1 VSLNTKTD
9 LTHRRSVALT
19 AQPHP
24 KCPFQ
29 AGRLR
34 VRVTVFLPTS
44 TGVLVSERDYRDAE
58 LARSIRHLTY
68 SSYRI
73 EGRRLDPKLLTQYSG
88 VVLVLFSGRSVGAAQ
103 SQKSNQRGFDMFGI
117 WIDC

>member
-1 VSLNTKTD
+1 MAIIATLESVTSNRTILAFIVRFLLVLPALLTGLGGHSVLLDGLRVPINTKTD
-9 LTHRRSVALT
+9 LTHRRSVALL
-19 AQPHP
+19 ARPHP

-44 TGVLVSERDYRDAE
+44 TGVLVSDPDYRDAE

-68 SSYRI
+68 SS
-73 EGRRLDPKLLTQYSG
+73 
-88 VVLVLFSGRSVGAAQ
+88 
-103 SQKSNQRGFDMFGI
+103 
-117 WIDC
+117 

>member
-1 VSLNTKTD
+1 MPTLESVSINRTILTFIGLIPLGLPGLESGLGGHIVLLDGLRVPINTKTD
-9 LTHRRSVALT
+9 LTHRRSVALL

-44 TGVLVSERDYRDAE
+44 TGVLVSDPDYRDAE

-68 SSYRI
+68 SS
-73 EGRRLDPKLLTQYSG
+73 
-88 VVLVLFSGRSVGAAQ
+88 
-103 SQKSNQRGFDMFGI
+103 
-117 WIDC
+117 

>member
-1 VSLNTKTD
+1 MPTLESVISSRMTLAFIGSAFLPALECGFGSHLVLLDGLRVPINTKTD
-9 LTHRRSVALT
+9 LTYRRSVALL

-68 SSYRI
+68 SS
-73 EGRRLDPKLLTQYSG
+73 
-88 VVLVLFSGRSVGAAQ
+88 
-103 SQKSNQRGFDMFGI
+103 
-117 WIDC
+117 